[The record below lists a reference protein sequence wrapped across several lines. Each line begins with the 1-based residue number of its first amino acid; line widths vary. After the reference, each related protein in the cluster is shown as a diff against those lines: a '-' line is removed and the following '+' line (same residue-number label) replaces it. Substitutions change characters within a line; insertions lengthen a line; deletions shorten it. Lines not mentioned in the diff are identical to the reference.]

1 MNQID
6 YAAMSDQEL
15 KQYFLQH
22 REDKTALQAYLN
34 RLNERPRQF
43 ITIVDDPD
51 FDSKLQAAIEQKMQQ
66 TKDDKDESAV

>member
-6 YAAMSDQEL
+6 YAALSQEEL

-34 RLNERPRQF
+34 RLNEHPRQI
-43 ITIVDDPD
+43 ITTVDDPN
-51 FDSKLQAAIEQKMQQ
+51 FDSKIQAAIQQQMQQ
-66 TKDDKDESAV
+66 TKDSQGKSAV